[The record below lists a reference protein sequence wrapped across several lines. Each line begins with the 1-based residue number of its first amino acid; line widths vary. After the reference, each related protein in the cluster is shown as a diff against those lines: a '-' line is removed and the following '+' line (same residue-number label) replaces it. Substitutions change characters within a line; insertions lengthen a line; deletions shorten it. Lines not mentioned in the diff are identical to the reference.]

1 MTHDPLCLASRSSVV
16 CLHCAGENDNRGKS
30 NYCSDCWDHYVVF
43 DLTEPV
49 PECQCDLIAKVVKR
63 EQEKAAE
70 RIAAIEPMGEPFDGG
85 YHDGY
90 RDALDHAE
98 QAVAA

>member
-1 MTHDPLCLASRSSVV
+1 MTHDPLCPLEQPCERGLHHLLAYPSAPPIWCEPCGTECR
-16 CLHCAGENDNRGKS
+16 CA
-30 NYCSDCWDHYVVF
+30 
-43 DLTEPV
+43 
-49 PECQCDLIAKVVKR
+49 LIAQVVKR

-70 RIAAIEPMGEPFDGG
+70 RIASIEPVGEPFDGG

-98 QAVAA
+98 QAVTA